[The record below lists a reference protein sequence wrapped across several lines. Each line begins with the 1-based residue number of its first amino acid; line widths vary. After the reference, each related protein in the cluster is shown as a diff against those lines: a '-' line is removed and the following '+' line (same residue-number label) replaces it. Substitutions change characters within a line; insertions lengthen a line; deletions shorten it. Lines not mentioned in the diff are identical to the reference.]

1 MPSLLDANVITQ
13 LLKRNARVI
22 HRYRT
27 VLEQGQTVYLSVVVY
42 YQVKRGLLHL
52 GGHTSTPAI
61 G

>member
-27 VLEQGQTVYLSVVVY
+27 VLEQSQTVYLSVVVY
-42 YQVKRGLLHL
+42 Y
-52 GGHTSTPAI
+52 
-61 G
+61 